1 MEDNKNKLIL
11 TDRKSLVLEGVLLVE
26 SFDEQKIILET
37 NMGLLVLKGEGLNI
51 THLDLTN
58 AILNAEGFFSE
69 IQFQKDKGPKR
80 KQRPP
85 KDIFSKLFK

>member
-1 MEDNKNKLIL
+1 
-11 TDRKSLVLEGVLLVE
+11 
-26 SFDEQKIILET
+26 
-37 NMGLLVLKGEGLNI
+37 MGLLVLKGEGLNI

>member
-11 TDRKSLVLEGVLLVE
+11 TDRKFIVLEGILLVE
-26 SFDEQKIILET
+26 SFDEQKIVLET

-58 AILNAEGFFSE
+58 GILNAEGFFSE
-69 IQFQKDKGPKR
+69 MQFQKDKGTKR
-80 KQRPP
+80 RQKPP

>member
-1 MEDNKNKLIL
+1 MEDNKNKIIL

-51 THLDLTN
+51 THLDLIN
-58 AILNAEGFFSE
+58 GILNAEGFFSE
-69 IQFQKDKGPKR
+69 IQFQKDKGLKR
-80 KQRPP
+80 KQKSP

>member
-11 TDRKSLVLEGVLLVE
+11 TDRKFIVLEGILLVE
-26 SFDEQKIILET
+26 SFDEQKIVLET

-58 AILNAEGFFSE
+58 GILDAEGFFSE
-69 IQFQKDKGPKR
+69 MQFQKDKGIKR
-80 KQRPP
+80 RQKPP
-85 KDIFSKLFK
+85 KDIISKLFK